1 MSASGQRIC
10 KLAERASA
18 AASPDEALQFVRAL
32 REEIDDFERQHVARA
47 LTLGEPVTAIA
58 RALGVS
64 RQSAHRRFR
73 DLVPPRLHGE
83 RPQPTPEVKLAVEY
97 ARGEARRLRAPTVA
111 GEHLLLG
118 ILRLD
123 DCAVVQ
129 ALNVLGIT
137 SETARPI
144 AQQVTAAR
152 LRSPPLED
160 GTRAILAAREPGFE
174 RVEDAAFVDG
184 LLNTLSDRERIILR
198 LRFEEDITQAEIG
211 ARLGISQ
218 MHVSR
223 VIRQAITTLQTT
235 TSPNERRPARLC

>member
-73 DLVPPRLHGE
+73 DLVPPRLQGE

-160 GTRAILAAREPGFE
+160 GTRAILAAALRASHRVHAE
-174 RVEDAAFVDG
+174 RVGIQHLLLGALNDPAGGAAKVLRGLGVTPDAARA
-184 LLNTLSDRERIILR
+184 TLDEA
-198 LRFEEDITQAEIG
+198 T
-211 ARLGISQ
+211 
-218 MHVSR
+218 
-223 VIRQAITTLQTT
+223 
-235 TSPNERRPARLC
+235 